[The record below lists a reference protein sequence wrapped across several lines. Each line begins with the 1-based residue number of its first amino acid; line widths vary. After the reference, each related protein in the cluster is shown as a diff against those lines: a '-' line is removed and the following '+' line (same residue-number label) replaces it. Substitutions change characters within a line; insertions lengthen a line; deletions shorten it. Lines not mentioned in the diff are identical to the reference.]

1 MKKKGNLI
9 TTVGIVFLV
18 VGISLVFLN
27 KYPDNWKFSSFIK
40 EYYANLSCELI
51 SIAIT
56 ILLIDYLYE
65 KKEKGATKK
74 RLLRELGSEDRGFTS
89 RALKELKE
97 LGSLTDGS
105 LIGLD
110 LSKANL
116 SGLDFSNANLSK
128 VNFENALLNGTVF
141 KSANLDGTI
150 LNGAEMREANLENCS
165 FTNTKMKKCNLYGAL
180 LNNSKITN
188 VDLMKSNLE
197 LSELI
202 DVIIID
208 TKLEDANLKLANLTR
223 IKITNC
229 HLLRTDVHSINA
241 KNAKFERCDL
251 KDIQG
256 LPMILEGG
264 TAEFLAC
271 LNIPEGFSPN
281 HN

>member
-1 MKKKGNLI
+1 MKKKDNLI
-9 TTVGIVFLV
+9 TKVGIVFLV
-18 VGISLVFLN
+18 VGISLIFLH
-27 KYPDNWKFSSFIK
+27 KYPETWRFNSIIK

-65 KKEKGATKK
+65 KKEKEATKK
-74 RLLRELGSEDRGFTS
+74 RLLRELGSEDKGFTS

-116 SGLDFSNANLSK
+116 SGLDFSNANLAR
-128 VNFENALLNGTVF
+128 VNFENALLNGTIF
-141 KSANLDGTI
+141 KNANLDRAI

-165 FTNTKMKKCNLYGAL
+165 FINTKMKKCNLYGAL
-180 LNNSKITN
+180 LNNSKLTN

-197 LSELI
+197 LCELI
-202 DVIIID
+202 DVVIVD

-256 LPMILEGG
+256 LSMILEGN
-264 TAEFLAC
+264 TTEFLAC
-271 LNIPEGFSPN
+271 LNLPDGFSPN